1 MRVIKRLLLVLFIA
15 LVAAAAGAW
24 IFFDRI
30 TIAAVTPRVPFDP
43 SRVPP
48 APDYT
53 RTSAWSARPDMND
66 LADVVIEG
74 LPKAKIEDTRADVF
88 YVHPTSF
95 ITPQWNAAIDDIE
108 VNRATDRGA
117 TRIQASAF
125 NGCCAVYAPR
135 YRQANLVAFTSPTS
149 SGAQARKIAGDDVVA
164 AFRHYL
170 DKESKGRPFIIAAHS
185 QGSAHALRLLRDVVL
200 ADATGALKKR
210 LVAAYLLGGPLTTAE
225 LASTGLPACAKADD
239 TGCVVAF
246 NARSRDYE
254 DHGLDFVVHK
264 GATLADRVCVN
275 PLTWS
280 NDDKKGVREMHKGSV
295 FFGGDGFDD
304 PLLGKSIGSARCAQ
318 GRLVIELLESPPRD
332 FMSRLLDH
340 AIGDGNYHPMEY
352 GLFFVDLRDNAA
364 QRVAAWIARP

>member
-1 MRVIKRLLLVLFIA
+1 MVIA
-15 LVAAAAGAW
+15 LVAAIAGAW
-24 IFFDRI
+24 VFFDRI
-30 TIAAVTPRVPFDP
+30 TIAAVTPRLPFDAA
-43 SRVPP
+43 RVPP
-48 APDYT
+48 PPDYT

-66 LADVVIEG
+66 LADVAIEG
-74 LPKAKIEDTRADVF
+74 LTNVTPDATRVDVF

-95 ITPQWNAAIDDIE
+95 ITPQWNATIDDID

-125 NGCCAVYAPR
+125 NGCCAIYAPR
-135 YRQANLVAFTSPTS
+135 YRQASLVAFTSPTS
-149 SGAQARKIAGDDVVA
+149 SGSKARVLAGDDVIA

-170 DKESKGRPFIIAAHS
+170 DKESRGRPFIIAAHS

-200 ADATGALKKR
+200 ADTTGALRKR
-210 LVAAYLLGGPLTTAE
+210 LVAAYLIGGPLTHAE
-225 LASTGLPACAKADD
+225 LASTGLPACAKPDD

-246 NARSRDYE
+246 NARSRGYE
-254 DHGLDFVVHK
+254 DHGMDFQVHK

-280 NDDKKGVREMHKGSV
+280 TDDKKGVREMHKGSV

-304 PLLGKSIGSARCAQ
+304 ALLGKSIGSARCAQ
-318 GRLVIELLESPPRD
+318 GRLVVELLESPPRD

-340 AIGDGNYHPMEY
+340 AIGDGNHHPIEY
-352 GLFFVDLRDNAA
+352 GLFFVDLRENAA
-364 QRVAAWIARP
+364 QRVAASIASR

>member
-1 MRVIKRLLLVLFIA
+1 VLIA
-15 LVAAAAGAW
+15 LVAALAGAW
-24 IFFDRI
+24 LFFDRI
-30 TIAAVTPRVPFDP
+30 VMVAVQPRVPFDAA
-43 SRVPP
+43 RVPA

-66 LADVVIEG
+66 MADVSIEG
-74 LPKAKIEDTRADVF
+74 LVKAKAEETRVDVF

-95 ITPQWNAAIDDIE
+95 ITPQWNAPIDDIQ

-125 NGCCAVYAPR
+125 NGCCAIYAPR

-149 SGAQARKIAGDDVVA
+149 SGSQARKLAGDDVVA

-170 DKESKGRPFIIAAHS
+170 DHESRGRPFIIAAHS
-185 QGSAHALRLLRDVVL
+185 QGSAHALRLLRDVIL
-200 ADATGALKKR
+200 ADATGALRKR
-210 LVAAYLLGGPLTTAE
+210 LVAAYLIGGPLTNAE
-225 LASTGLPACAKADD
+225 LASTGLPTCAKADD

-254 DHGLDFVVHK
+254 HRGLDFVVHK

-280 NDDKKGVREMHKGSV
+280 DDDKKGVREMHKGSV

-304 PLLGKSIGSARCAQ
+304 PLLGKSVTSARCTQ
-318 GRLVIELLESPPRD
+318 GRLVVELLESPPRD

-340 AIGDGNYHPMEY
+340 AIGDGNHHPIEY
-352 GLFFVDLRDNAA
+352 GLFFVDLRENAA
-364 QRVAAWIARP
+364 ARIQAHLRDPR